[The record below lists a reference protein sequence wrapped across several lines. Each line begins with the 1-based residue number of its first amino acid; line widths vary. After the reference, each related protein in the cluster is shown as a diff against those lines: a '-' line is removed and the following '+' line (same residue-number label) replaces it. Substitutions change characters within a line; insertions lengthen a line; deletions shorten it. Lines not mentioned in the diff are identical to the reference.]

1 MKTNYIEN
9 QYAEYWI
16 ENEMIYGVFK
26 PGLVISIDIAQK
38 MVRDRLKLA
47 ENVSRPAMIDIRNL
61 VSIDGVSRKYLA
73 GEEGSQFLTAGALI
87 VDRNLISTFAA
98 NIFIK
103 LDRPPIPTKLFNDS
117 VKALKWLQKFKQKS
131 IL

>member
-16 ENEMIYGVFK
+16 KNGIIYGIFK

-38 MVRDRLKLA
+38 MVHDRLKLA
-47 ENVSRPAMIDIRNL
+47 ENISRPAMIDIRNL

-73 GEEGSQFLTAGALI
+73 GAEGSQFLTAGAL
-87 VDRNLISTFAA
+87 VADTNPISTFAA
-98 NIFIK
+98 NIFIT
-103 LDRPPIPTKLFNDS
+103 LDRPPIPTKLFNDTD
-117 VKALKWLQKFKQKS
+117 KALKWLQKFKQKTV
-131 IL
+131 